1 MINPT
6 RLETAMKNCGFNNK
20 QLACKSGVH
29 EAVIGRLIRNPS
41 RKITLETAKSIAKA
55 LDVSLDW
62 LTEYRSKHTFDKPV
76 LMLEAKGGV
85 IKCRYPVA
93 REIDGIVYIVNQND
107 DAALTL
113 FVNEDSGA
121 DPERWKEEAE
131 KSISAIEDDLQS
143 IGHLET
149 SSADELR
156 EETERQQDLKYK
168 YPDGF
173 LESAP
178 WKSGKIILSFGN
190 EERDKTITV
199 EEFKEEF
206 KKLRHS

>member
-1 MINPT
+1 MINPD
-6 RLETAMKNCGFNNK
+6 RLKTAMKNCGFNNK

-41 RKITLETAKSIAKA
+41 RKITLETAKSIAKT

-62 LTEYRSKHTFDKPV
+62 LTEYQSKHTFDKPV
-76 LMLEAKGGV
+76 LMLEAKDGV

-93 REIDGIVYIVNQND
+93 REIDGVVYIVNRD
-107 DAALTL
+107 DEAALTL
-113 FVNEDSGA
+113 FVNEDLGA
-121 DPERWKEEAE
+121 DPERWKEDAE
-131 KSISAIEDDLQS
+131 KSISAIEGDLQS

-156 EETERQQDLKYK
+156 EETERQQDLEYK

-173 LESAP
+173 LENAP
-178 WKSGKIILSFGN
+178 WKSGEIRLSYGN
-190 EERDKTITV
+190 HERTMTV

-206 KKLRHS
+206 KQRHHS

>member
-6 RLETAMKNCGFNNK
+6 RLETAMKNSGLNNRE
-20 QLACKSGVH
+20 LASKSGVH

-55 LDVSLDW
+55 LGVSLDW
-62 LTEYRSKHTFDKPV
+62 LTEYQSKHTFDKPV

-93 REIDGIVYIVNQND
+93 REIDGVVYIVNRD
-107 DAALTL
+107 DEAALTL
-113 FVNEDSGA
+113 FVSEDSGA
-121 DPERWKEEAE
+121 DPERWKDDGE
-131 KSISAIEDDLQS
+131 KNIAAIENGLQS

-156 EETERQQDLKYK
+156 EETERQQDLEYK

-190 EERDKTITV
+190 EERDQTITV
-199 EEFKEEF
+199 EEFKR
-206 KKLRHS
+206 RHRS

>member
-1 MINPT
+1 MINPD
-6 RLETAMKNCGFNNK
+6 RLEIAMENCGFNNK
-20 QLACKSGVH
+20 QLAYKSGVH
-29 EAVIGRLIRNPS
+29 ETVIGRLVRNPS

-62 LTEYRSKHTFDKPV
+62 LTEYQSKHTFDEPV

-93 REIDGIVYIVNQND
+93 REIDGVVYIINRD
-107 DAALTL
+107 DEAALTL

-121 DPERWKEEAE
+121 DPERWKEDAE
-131 KSISAIEDDLQS
+131 KSISAIEGDLQN

-156 EETERQQDLKYK
+156 DETERQQDLEYK

-173 LESAP
+173 LENAP
-178 WKSGKIILSFGN
+178 WKSGEIRLSYGSH
-190 EERDKTITV
+190 ERTMTV

-206 KKLRHS
+206 KRRHRS

>member
-6 RLETAMKNCGFNNK
+6 RLETAMKNSGLNNRE
-20 QLACKSGVH
+20 LASRSGVH
-29 EAVIGRLIRNPS
+29 EAVIGRLIRNPN
-41 RKITLETAKSIAKA
+41 RKITLETAKSIARA
-55 LDVSLDW
+55 LNVSLDW
-62 LTEYRSKHTFDKPV
+62 LTEYQSKHTFDKPV

-93 REIDGIVYIVNQND
+93 REIDGVVYIVNRD
-107 DAALTL
+107 DEAALTL

-121 DPERWKEEAE
+121 DPERWKDDGE
-131 KSISAIEDDLQS
+131 KNIAAIENDLQS

-156 EETERQQDLKYK
+156 QETERQQDLEYK

-173 LESAP
+173 LENAP

-190 EERDKTITV
+190 EERDKTMTV
-199 EEFKEEF
+199 EEFKR
-206 KKLRHS
+206 RHRS

>member
-1 MINPT
+1 MINPD

-55 LDVSLDW
+55 LGVSLDW
-62 LTEYRSKHTFDKPV
+62 LTEYQSKHTFDKPV

-93 REIDGIVYIVNQND
+93 KEIDGVVYIVNRGD
-107 DAALTL
+107 EAALTL

-121 DPERWKEEAE
+121 DPERWKEDAE
-131 KSISAIEDDLQS
+131 KNISAIEGDLQS

-156 EETERQQDLKYK
+156 EETERQQALEYK

-173 LESAP
+173 LKNAP
-178 WKSGKIILSFGN
+178 WKSGEIRLSYGN
-190 EERDKTITV
+190 HERTMTV

-206 KKLRHS
+206 KQRHRS

>member
-41 RKITLETAKSIAKA
+41 RKITLETAKNIAKA
-55 LDVSLDW
+55 LNVSLDW
-62 LTEYRSKHTFDKPV
+62 LTEYQSKHTFDKPV
-76 LMLEAKGGV
+76 LMLETKNGV
-85 IKCRYPVA
+85 IKCRYPMHE
-93 REIDGIVYIVNQND
+93 EIDGIIYIVHRD
-107 DAALTL
+107 DEAAKML
-113 FVNEDSGA
+113 FVNEGSDI
-121 DPERWKEEAE
+121 DPERWKDDTE
-131 KSISAIEDDLQS
+131 KNITAIGNDLQS

-149 SSADELR
+149 DVADELR
-156 EETERQQDLKYK
+156 EETERQQDLEYK

-173 LESAP
+173 LENVP

-190 EERDKTITV
+190 EERDETITV
-199 EEFKEEF
+199 EEFKR
-206 KKLRHS
+206 RHRS

>member
-6 RLETAMKNCGFNNK
+6 RLETAMKNSGLNNRE
-20 QLACKSGVH
+20 LASKSGVH

-41 RKITLETAKSIAKA
+41 RKITLETAKSIARA
-55 LDVSLDW
+55 LNVSLDW
-62 LTEYRSKHTFDKPV
+62 LTEYQGKHTFDKPV

-93 REIDGIVYIVNQND
+93 KEINGVVYIVNRD
-107 DAALTL
+107 DEAALTL

-121 DPERWKEEAE
+121 DPERWKEDAE
-131 KSISAIEDDLQS
+131 KSISSIEGDLQS

-156 EETERQQDLKYK
+156 EETERQQDLEYK

-199 EEFKEEF
+199 EEFK
-206 KKLRHS
+206 RRYRS